1 MLVIS
6 MRQVNNVPIQ
16 KWQQKLGQ
24 PEYLF
29 KLRVASSSPP
39 SLAPFHLH
47 PPPPPL
53 SPPCERFTQNRRMSE
68 KGGRKRERV
77 KLILTFFLVGSF
89 DSVQILKSPQR
100 MLIYINREMK
110 YNMLYNAY
118 LQYYAYK

>member
-1 MLVIS
+1 
-6 MRQVNNVPIQ
+6 
-16 KWQQKLGQ
+16 
-24 PEYLF
+24 
-29 KLRVASSSPP
+29 
-39 SLAPFHLH
+39 
-47 PPPPPL
+47 
-53 SPPCERFTQNRRMSE
+53 MSE

-100 MLIYINREMK
+100 MLIYINWEMK